1 MFHHSAVLAAALALA
16 QLPVAPPVMAEPA
29 RAIAM
34 HGAPALPPGF
44 ASLPWV
50 RPDAPVGG
58 TLRLHAVGSFDSLN
72 PFIIKGTPA
81 AGLTLGWGLV
91 FEPLMRRSA
100 DEPFTLYGLLAETAE
115 LPADR
120 SWIEFTL
127 DARAR
132 FSDGSPVTVE
142 DVIWSWSTLRE
153 KGLPNARA
161 TWARV
166 MRVEE
171 TGPRR
176 VRFVFADGS
185 DRELPF
191 LVAGFLPVLPR
202 ARWAGRDF
210 AETTLEPVLGSGP
223 YVIDRVEPGRSIA
236 LRRHA
241 DWWGAALPVNRG
253 QFNFAELR
261 FDYFRDGAIALEAF
275 KAGDVDFRIEPDAA
289 RWAEQYDVP
298 AVRDGRIRREVQQHG
313 TPSGLDALVLNL
325 RRKLFADRRVRQAL
339 GLALDF
345 EWINAT
351 LLHGGFARTASMFDN
366 SALAPT
372 APPDA
377 AELALLEPWRGKV
390 PDEVFGPPWRP
401 FASDGSGRD
410 RRPLREAARLLEEA
424 GWTVK
429 DGMLA
434 NAAGQPFAFEI
445 VLRDPAHEKIALAWA
460 RNLKRL
466 GIDLRLRLVESAQF
480 QSLIEGYDY
489 DATFG
494 FWGVTLSPGNEQQN
508 YWGSVVAD
516 APGGRNWAGVADPA
530 VDAMIAALTGAT
542 TREDLVTAARA
553 LDRLLMWNAWTI
565 PLWHTPG
572 IRVAWWRDRLAM
584 PGRVPA
590 YGPQINAFW
599 SPAAN

>member
-1 MFHHSAVLAAALALA
+1 MFHRSAVLAAALALA
-16 QLPVAPPVMAEPA
+16 QLPVAPPAIAEPA

-34 HGAPALPPGF
+34 HGVPALAPDF

-58 TLRLHAVGSFDSLN
+58 TLRLHAVGSFDTLN

-100 DEPFTLYGLLAETAE
+100 DEPFTLYGLLAETVE

-142 DVIWSWSTLRE
+142 DVIWSWNTLRE

-166 MRVEE
+166 LRVEE

-176 VRFVFADGS
+176 VRFIFADGS

-202 ARWAGRDF
+202 ARWEGRDF
-210 AETTLEPVLGSGP
+210 AETTLEPVFGSGP

-236 LRRHA
+236 LRRHTA
-241 DWWGAALPVNRG
+241 WWGAALPVNRG

-325 RRKLFADRRVRQAL
+325 RRKLFDDRRVRQAL

-424 GWTVK
+424 GWTVR
-429 DGMLA
+429 DGVLVD
-434 NAAGQPFAFEI
+434 AAGAPFAFEI

-466 GIDLRLRLVESAQF
+466 GIELRLRLVESAQF

-542 TREDLVTAARA
+542 TREDLVAAARA

-599 SPAAN
+599 SPAAK

>member
-1 MFHHSAVLAAALALA
+1 MVHRSAVLAAALTLA
-16 QLPVAPPVMAEPA
+16 QLSVAVPVAAEPA
-29 RAIAM
+29 PAIAM
-34 HGAPALPPGF
+34 HGAPVLAPGF
-44 ASLPWV
+44 AALPWV
-50 RPDAPVGG
+50 RPDAPASG

-91 FEPLMRRSA
+91 YEPLMRRSA
-100 DEPFTLYGLLAETAE
+100 DEPFALYGLLAATAE

-132 FSDGSPVTVE
+132 FSDGSKVTVE
-142 DVIWSWSTLRE
+142 DVIWSWATLRE

-161 TWARV
+161 TWSRIE
-166 MRVEE
+166 RVEE
-171 TGPRR
+171 TAPGR
-176 VRFVFADGS
+176 VRFTFADGS

-210 AETTLEPVLGSGP
+210 AETTLEPVYGSGP
-223 YVIDRVEPGRSIA
+223 YVIDRIEPGRSLS
-236 LRRHA
+236 LRRDPA
-241 DWWGAALPVNRG
+241 WWGAALPVNRG

-298 AVRDGRIRREVQQHG
+298 AVRDGRIGREVVRHR
-313 TPSGLDALVLNL
+313 TPSGLDAIVLNL
-325 RRKLFADRRVRQAL
+325 RRERFADRRVRQAI

-366 SALAPT
+366 SALAPA

-390 PDEVFGPPWRP
+390 PDEVFGPPWQP

-410 RRPLREAARLLEEA
+410 RRPLREAARLLAEA

-466 GIDLRLRLVESAQF
+466 GIELRLR
-480 QSLIEGYDY
+480 
-489 DATFG
+489 
-494 FWGVTLSPGNEQQN
+494 
-508 YWGSVVAD
+508 
-516 APGGRNWAGVADPA
+516 
-530 VDAMIAALTGAT
+530 
-542 TREDLVTAARA
+542 
-553 LDRLLMWNAWTI
+553 
-565 PLWHTPG
+565 
-572 IRVAWWRDRLAM
+572 
-584 PGRVPA
+584 
-590 YGPQINAFW
+590 
-599 SPAAN
+599 